1 MKRDK
6 RQQRPDKARD
16 LRRMKAA
23 ATGLLIAM
31 IALFAVSAFFE
42 RAYPVLGFVRAFAE
56 AGMAGGIADWFAV
69 TALFRHP
76 LRLPLPHTAIIPR
89 NKDRIGENLGN
100 FFEQNFLSQEDIAAK
115 LADVDLSGAFV
126 RWIGKPEQ
134 TGQIADYLAG
144 LMPDLLASVGTEDVE
159 QFTRSALAAR
169 IREIELAPLVGGVL
183 TQVAQTIDY
192 DALITPA
199 LEELALLFHE
209 NHDLIRR
216 RVREGTGWIWQR
228 IALDDKVADA
238 VIRVIDEAMTD
249 VRDNRDHPWRRRFG
263 EFAHELIAG
272 LAASPAYLAKCEAW
286 REQLLEHPAFATW
299 VGSLWSELVEQ
310 TRMDA
315 QAPDSVVKAR
325 LQTLITQWTRE
336 ALRDEALRS
345 RMNERAREAILD
357 MMPAQRHELARL
369 IADTVRRWDTA
380 TVTEKLEVEVGR
392 DLQFVRVN
400 GTLIGGMVG
409 LVLHALG
416 TLF

>member
-1 MKRDK
+1 
-6 RQQRPDKARD
+6 
-16 LRRMKAA
+16 
-23 ATGLLIAM
+23 M
-31 IALFAVSAFFE
+31 IALFAGSAFYE

-100 FFEQNFLSQEDIAAK
+100 FFEQNFLSREDIAAK
-115 LADVDLSGAFV
+115 LADVDLSGAFM

-134 TGQIADYLAG
+134 TSQIADYLAG
-144 LMPDLLASVGTEDVE
+144 LMPDFLARVGTEDVE
-159 QFTRSALAAR
+159 QFTRRALAAR
-169 IREIELAPLVGGVL
+169 VREIELAPLVAGVL
-183 TQVAQTIDY
+183 TEIAQSVDY

-209 NHDLIRR
+209 NHDVIRR

-238 VIRVIDEAMTD
+238 VIRVIDEAMRD
-249 VRDNRDHPWRRRFG
+249 VRDNPDHPWRHRFG
-263 EFAHELIAG
+263 EFAHEFVAG

-286 REQLLEHPAFATW
+286 REQLLAHPAFATW
-299 VGSLWSELVEQ
+299 VSSLRNELVQ
-310 TRMDA
+310 RLRTDT

-325 LQTLITQWTRE
+325 LQELIAQWSRE
-336 ALRDEALRS
+336 ALRDESLRS
-345 RMNERAREAILD
+345 RLNERAREAILD

-380 TVTEKLEVEVGR
+380 TVTEKLELEVGR

-400 GTLIGGMVG
+400 GTLIGGIVG

-416 TLF
+416 ALI